1 MIKNNSPVC
10 SFNEWDPLEEVIVGS
25 VLGAAKMGFE
35 PAINAII
42 IQMKKER
49 IFQLGRI
56 PRMRYWK
63 QRNNWITSQIFL

>member
-35 PAINAII
+35 PAINAYYYTDE
-42 IQMKKER
+42 ER